1 MKYQK
6 ENSEKEFQH
15 QSIKEAELKQEILRL
30 KSEINLNLLMKIKRK
45 KHIKQIQVKMK
56 LVQKKK
62 KKIILIIEELQIT
75 IVEI

>member
-15 QSIKEAELKQEILRL
+15 QSIKEVELKQEILRL

-45 KHIKQIQVKMK
+45 KHIK
-56 LVQKKK
+56 
-62 KKIILIIEELQIT
+62 
-75 IVEI
+75 